1 VVKRYSQI
9 KQNALKI
16 FMKLKCP
23 LKVSWEISPLVLDLF
38 KTNLALKTFPYF
50 LGPEIKK
57 KKETMLWSSVVFK
70 FFFSHVAP
78 KVSIES
84 QENLAKSGYKTNRE
98 IKKKI

>member
-57 KKETMLWSSVVFK
+57 KKKQCYGLVLFLN